1 VRASKRRRQ
10 CPSGNDTA
18 VNNNDDDTTIE
29 KLTLPPEMWAN
40 VMKYL
45 PFDNILSCCAV
56 SRSMLQET
64 MPLLT
69 KIQIDKAAQMNL
81 AVASR
86 FRDVTDI
93 HINSLLLRNIHN
105 EGMGDDE
112 FSDVTFDF
120 ESRIRVLPFLFCFVK
135 TLERVHFGAKDNR
148 GNIVEGFC
156 PVDEWL
162 HDESDDVYPYE
173 APWDL
178 MMAFIDSL
186 SGAFI
191 CGALPQNLQISGLCC
206 SSNCNSNWG
215 RRSTQCS
222 TCIRACKSFPLE
234 SVARFHCDGS
244 SAENARS
251 GRAFGLDVC
260 LPIAQVESIIESRPG
275 GKELLLS
282 DQRLLRLLEGG
293 RRWEIGDDDSGKL
306 VIVQYKKTQLDEMTR
321 VITYAGLD
329 VKKIPTE
336 KLQESVL
343 KSFEK
348 GTILPP
354 KTRRYLSEQSLLCLK
369 DEVDLCI
376 DTTEICGSALELRQ
390 SLKCVVNVLVQYDEE
405 ECFKY
410 EDILGDCFTLIR
422 RFLELD
428 KDALTQDD
436 MNNVV
441 PCLVEALNDT
451 NKSEA
456 ASSLGLIYA
465 NGSEE
470 QRQMII
476 NAGVIPKF
484 VGLLNLSEESIT
496 KIALSGLVDILAD
509 EGTEY
514 VEAMVQAG
522 GIAKLVSMLHSSDD
536 LMVIKA
542 QSLLVIAAN
551 DHIQKVIDAKAHE
564 GLFRII
570 LSDEHKESIPK
581 CSVLLH
587 KIFEVDNPPI
597 QQAVNAN
604 LTPRLVEILNTT
616 EDAVVQ
622 KNLAFV
628 CIALASGATEDNI
641 ESLMRETGLLTSL
654 VDLQYSSLGDV
665 SEAAITCLEHISN
678 IRSSFDSESG
688 DALAWGEY
696 LMLDLVDS
704 DDDGSSVSCEE
715 AVEVSD
721 EEVALEEQQ
730 AEADIVTSI
739 FYDPPLLPTTD
750 EDCGV
755 FSSEETND
763 STFAP
768 SLLGIPRKM
777 LQTIIIYA
785 TQNQTEVN
793 ILASVCKEFS
803 FATEA
808 CFGYSKLSRGLID
821 IRKFQKSSDN
831 EIMEIICD
839 KKNEVDGTT
848 VKCLKKLHDLA
859 ANVMK
864 RMHHG
869 GPCTSFRLRWD
880 TAYYLFGTYSTHF
893 TIDYLQLFF

>member
-1 VRASKRRRQ
+1 
-10 CPSGNDTA
+10 
-18 VNNNDDDTTIE
+18 
-29 KLTLPPEMWAN
+29 
-40 VMKYL
+40 
-45 PFDNILSCCAV
+45 
-56 SRSMLQET
+56 
-64 MPLLT
+64 
-69 KIQIDKAAQMNL
+69 
-81 AVASR
+81 
-86 FRDVTDI
+86 
-93 HINSLLLRNIHN
+93 
-105 EGMGDDE
+105 
-112 FSDVTFDF
+112 
-120 ESRIRVLPFLFCFVK
+120 
-135 TLERVHFGAKDNR
+135 
-148 GNIVEGFC
+148 
-156 PVDEWL
+156 
-162 HDESDDVYPYE
+162 
-173 APWDL
+173 
-178 MMAFIDSL
+178 
-186 SGAFI
+186 
-191 CGALPQNLQISGLCC
+191 
-206 SSNCNSNWG
+206 
-215 RRSTQCS
+215 
-222 TCIRACKSFPLE
+222 
-234 SVARFHCDGS
+234 
-244 SAENARS
+244 
-251 GRAFGLDVC
+251 
-260 LPIAQVESIIESRPG
+260 
-275 GKELLLS
+275 
-282 DQRLLRLLEGG
+282 
-293 RRWEIGDDDSGKL
+293 
-306 VIVQYKKTQLDEMTR
+306 MTR

-509 EGTEY
+509 EKKEH

-536 LMVIKA
+536 LMVDKA
-542 QSLLVIAAN
+542 QSLLVIAA
-551 DHIQKVIDAKAHE
+551 DHNIQKVIDAKAHE
-564 GLFRII
+564 GLFRVI

-604 LTPRLVEILNTT
+604 LTPRLVKILNTT

-628 CIALASGATEDNI
+628 CIALASGANEENI
-641 ESLMRETGLLTSL
+641 DLLMRETGLLTLL

-665 SEAAITCLEHISN
+665 SEEAITCLEHIAN
-678 IRSSFDSESG
+678 IRSSFDNESG
-688 DALAWGEY
+688 EALAWGEY
-696 LMLDLVDS
+696 MMLDLVDS
-704 DDDGSSVSCEE
+704 DDDGGSVSCEE
-715 AVEVSD
+715 ALEVSD

-730 AEADIVTSI
+730 AEAGIVTSI
-739 FYDPPLLPTTD
+739 SHDPPLSPTTD
-750 EDCGV
+750 GDCDV
-755 FSSEETND
+755 FISEETND
-763 STFAP
+763 STATP
-768 SLLGIPRKM
+768 SRSLLGIPRKL
-777 LQTIIIYA
+777 LQTILIYA

-793 ILASVCKEFS
+793 ILASVCREFS
-803 FATEA
+803 VAVETYDDSAPREGFVFRHP
-808 CFGYSKLSRGLID
+808 CLGYRKLTRGLRN
-821 IRKFQKSSDN
+821 IRKFQKGSADN
-831 EIMEIICD
+831 DFMEILCD
-839 KKNEVDGTT
+839 RENEVDGTS
-848 VKCLKKLHDLA
+848 VMSWEKLHILA
-859 ANVMK
+859 AIVMK

-869 GPCTSFRLRWD
+869 GPCASFRLRED
-880 TAYYLFGTYSTHF
+880 TVYYLFGTYSTHF
-893 TIDYLQLFF
+893 TIDYL